1 MQTQYAALPYRRVA
15 GTLLVLLI
23 TSRGTRRWIIPKGW
37 PIPNLTP
44 HETAARE
51 AFEEAGVVGSIREAT
66 VGNYTYMKRLQNRSV
81 VKCRVKVFPLEVQ
94 RQHRLWPERSQ
105 RCKKWLVTE
114 KAAEQVYEPGL
125 RTIIRSLS
133 TRLAS
138 KSRIVSV
145 F

>member
-15 GTLLVLLI
+15 GTLFVLLI

-51 AFEEAGVVGSIREAT
+51 ALEEAGVVGSIGEAA

-105 RCKKWLVTE
+105 RRKKWLVTE

>member
-1 MQTQYAALPYRRVA
+1 METQYAALPYRRVA

-37 PIPNLTP
+37 PIPTLTP

-51 AFEEAGVVGSIREAT
+51 AFEEAGVVGSIGEAP

-81 VKCRVKVFPLEVQ
+81 VKCRVKVFPLEVL

-105 RCKKWLVTE
+105 RRKKWLVTE

-138 KSRIVSV
+138 KSRI
-145 F
+145 